1 MPETGRP
8 NTFAHD
14 SDQEA
19 VSQVA
24 RRHEPGYG
32 REFWFAYLS
41 NAATMVAL
49 SMLVRYADFV
59 THFGGSEF
67 QLGLIVGI
75 GAVGSLFM
83 RLVQGVGMDRH
94 GTRGIWLVSG
104 AMLAASIAAHVL
116 IGSVNGP
123 AIY

>member
-1 MPETGRP
+1 MPETGRS
-8 NTFAHD
+8 NTFAD
-14 SDQEA
+14 NLDQQA
-19 VSQVA
+19 VSKVA
-24 RRHEPGYG
+24 RRHDSGYG

-59 THFGGSEF
+59 TYLEGTEF

-94 GTRGIWLVSG
+94 GARGIWL
-104 AMLAASIAAHVL
+104 
-116 IGSVNGP
+116 
-123 AIY
+123 